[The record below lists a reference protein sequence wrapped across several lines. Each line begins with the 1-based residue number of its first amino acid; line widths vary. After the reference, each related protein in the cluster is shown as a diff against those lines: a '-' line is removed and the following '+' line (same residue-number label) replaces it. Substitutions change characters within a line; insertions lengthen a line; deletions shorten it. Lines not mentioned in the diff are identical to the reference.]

1 MGFETI
7 YDLIFYVGGMI
18 MIFGF
23 DVFLIVGIYYYIK
36 DKKAEY
42 KKNNLEVPN
51 FKR

>member
-7 YDLIFYVGGMI
+7 LEAIFYVGGMI

-23 DVFLIVGIYYYIK
+23 DVFLIVCLHYYIK
-36 DKKAEY
+36 EKKAEY
-42 KKNNLEVPN
+42 KKDNLEVPS